1 MNSRDAV
8 SFMTLGQIAKAQGI
22 RGWLLVRSFT
32 DPPDALLDYEQ
43 WQVVSPSGATRTVRL
58 EEGAPYRDRLRVRLD
73 GIVDRDEAQALSG
86 WWVQV
91 ARGEMPQLGER
102 EHYRDDLLGFEV
114 RNVEGAMLGR
124 VSHFV
129 DLPTGAVMVVK
140 GANEHWIP
148 AVPQHLLK
156 VHANERWVS
165 VNWPEQLE

>member
-1 MNSRDAV
+1 MSSRDAG

-32 DPPDALLDYEQ
+32 DPPEALLEYEQ
-43 WQVVSPSGATRTVRL
+43 WLVVSPAGVARPVRL

-73 GIVDRDEAQALSG
+73 GVSDRDEAQALSG

-91 ARGEMPQLGER
+91 ARSSMPALGER

-124 VSHFV
+124 ISHFV
-129 DLPTGAVMVVK
+129 DLPAGAVMVVR
-140 GANEHWIP
+140 GEREYWIP

-156 VHANERWVS
+156 VEAILRMVS
-165 VNWPEQLE
+165 VNWPEQE

>member
-1 MNSRDAV
+1 MRCSTTSSGRWCRPA
-8 SFMTLGQIAKAQGI
+8 
-22 RGWLLVRSFT
+22 
-32 DPPDALLDYEQ
+32 
-43 WQVVSPSGATRTVRL
+43 GATRTVQL

-91 ARGEMPQLGER
+91 ARSDMPPLEER

-114 RNVEGAMLGR
+114 RNVEGATLGR
-124 VSHFV
+124 ISHFV

-140 GANEHWIP
+140 GASEHWIP

-156 VHANERWVS
+156 VHAAAALGQCGLAGAAGE
-165 VNWPEQLE
+165 P

>member
-32 DPPDALLDYEQ
+32 DPPEALLEYEQ
-43 WQVVSPSGATRTVRL
+43 WQVVSPSGAIRTVRL
-58 EEGAPYRDRLRVRLD
+58 EEGDLYRDRLRVRLD
-73 GIVDRDEAQALSG
+73 GIIDRDEAQALSG

-91 ARGEMPQLGER
+91 ARGDLPPLGER
-102 EHYRDDLLGFEV
+102 EHYREDLLGFEV
-114 RNVEGAMLGR
+114 RNVEAVVLGR
-124 VSHFV
+124 ISHFV
-129 DLPTGAVMVVK
+129 DLPTGAVMVVR

-156 VHANERWVS
+156 VHAAERWVS
-165 VNWPEQLE
+165 VDWHED